1 MDFNAKMHQIWF
13 RLGLCPGPRWESLQR
28 SPSPR
33 APSLILRGLLL
44 RGGRGGEGKGKGMK
58 DKEGMSVFFPEPT
71 WQPYLRVLPLSING
85 SMHLESVPPN
95 SETYSHH
102 RHKLVGVAKCWAE
115 TGRNNHAMYLY
126 NNILFA
132 NVQNRKQQ
140 KRSTMTGCQKSKN
153 LI

>member
-1 MDFNAKMHQIWF
+1 MISAGALP
-13 RLGLCPGPRWESLQR
+13 RTPLGELTALPQPPGPQLD
-28 SPSPR
+28 
-33 APSLILRGLLL
+33 LRGLLL

-85 SMHLESVPPN
+85 SMHLESVPLN

-140 KRSTMTGCQKSKN
+140 KRSTMTGCQTSKN